1 MLIAYFLHFTVVF
14 KSEVHP
20 MRETSSQ
27 TKHTV
32 ILEVT
37 EFHKKDQA
45 EIPRDKIAD

>member
-1 MLIAYFLHFTVVF
+1 
-14 KSEVHP
+14 

-45 EIPRDKIAD
+45 EIPRDKIADWPRSFYGLNV